1 MLNLP
6 IVPVIPR
13 PLCGWPLDK
22 HSGQMADVATLAKMA
37 HGAGWA
43 ARRSQGGDIALW
55 IASVILF
62 VAVAMLVL
70 GGSREPGMAMVL
82 LCTVAVVLLFLGS
95 GLLIWALAY
104 RRLSYVLTD
113 SAICVE
119 WLGETTF
126 VPYSAI
132 LGIYTGQR
140 LGGHATA
147 GVPRWP
153 GINVGVGRVRGM
165 GRLRYF
171 ATSTDQ
177 SDLTFITVEH
187 GGLVISAAEPQA
199 FRAALIEHVEA
210 SEERAAPNTWY
221 QAPPGRAPWTALR
234 DRWLVVCAAL
244 AAVTTLAILV
254 VIAQRFNGLPAQI
267 TMHFDAS
274 GQASQVASKYD
285 LLRLPFFGIV
295 LVLVD
300 WALGIWLHARDRLLA
315 RLLWLGGALVQ
326 IVLLVGI
333 VRLVA

>member
-1 MLNLP
+1 MP
-6 IVPVIPR
+6 GVV
-13 PLCGWPLDK
+13 
-22 HSGQMADVATLAKMA
+22 TLAKMSQA
-37 HGAGWA
+37 ARWA
-43 ARRSQGGDIALW
+43 ARRSQGGDVALW
-55 IASVILF
+55 VASVILF

-82 LCTVAVVLLFLGS
+82 LCTIAVVLLIVGG
-95 GLLIWALAY
+95 GLLVWALAY
-104 RRLSYVLTD
+104 RRLRYVLTD
-113 SAICVE
+113 SAMCIE
-119 WLGETTF
+119 WLGETTS

-147 GVPRWP
+147 GMPRWP

-177 SDLTFITVEH
+177 SDLMFITVEQ
-187 GGLVISAAEPQA
+187 GGLIISAAEPQA

-210 SEERAAPNTWY
+210 SEERTTPEAWY
-221 QAPPGRAPWTALR
+221 QTPPDRAPWTALR
-234 DRWLVVCAAL
+234 DRWLLVCGVLAAL
-244 AAVTTLAILV
+244 TTLAILL
-254 VIAQRFNGLPAQI
+254 VIAQRFDVLPAHI

-295 LVLVD
+295 LVLID
-300 WALGIWLHARDRLLA
+300 WALGVWLHVRDRLLA

-326 IVLLVGI
+326 LVLLVGVI
-333 VRLVA
+333 RLVAEVH